1 MDFEFSGGQ
10 REIREAVSS
19 LCARFGDD
27 YWRECDERGAYPE
40 EFVRTLSEAGW
51 LAAFIPQE
59 YGGAGLT
66 MLDGSIIL
74 EEINHSGGNAAACHA
89 QMYTM
94 ASLLKHGSEEQKRRY
109 LPRIASGEL
118 RLQAFGVTEPDAGS
132 ETPKIKTFARR
143 AGDNYVIN
151 GGKIFTSRY
160 QHSDMLLLLTRT
172 TTFDEV
178 KKKTDG
184 MSLFLVDLREYG
196 DAIKAVPIATM
207 INHGTNQLFI
217 DNLTVPREAL
227 IGEEGKGFQYL
238 LSSLNAERILVASES
253 IGDGR
258 WFVEHAVSYANERRV
273 YDRAIGMNQ
282 GVQFPIARA
291 HVSVEAAS
299 LMRLKAVTLF
309 DANLPC
315 GGEANMAKYLATEAA
330 WEAGEAA
337 MNTLGGYGFTKQYHV
352 ERKWREARLYRT
364 APISNN
370 LVLSYV
376 AEHLLG
382 LPRSY

>member
-1 MDFEFSGGQ
+1 MGETARARPRALDIRCNEASMDFEFSNSQ
-10 REIREAVSS
+10 REIRQAVSK

-27 YWRECDERGAYPE
+27 YWRECDERSAYPE
-40 EFVRTLSEAGW
+40 EFVKTLSEAGW
-51 LAAFIPQE
+51 LAALIPQE

-94 ASLLKHGSEEQKRRY
+94 ASLLKHGGEEQKRRY

-132 ETPKIKTFARR
+132 DTTKIKTFARR

-160 QHSDMLLLLTRT
+160 KHSDMLLLLTRT
-172 TTFDEV
+172 TPFDEV

-184 MSLFLVDLREYG
+184 MSLFLVDLREDG
-196 DAIKAVPIATM
+196 NAIKAVPIATM

-217 DNLTVPREAL
+217 DNLTVPRDAL
-227 IGEEGKGFQYL
+227 IGEEGKGFYYL

-258 WFVEHAVSYANERRV
+258 WFVEHAVSYANERRGFGP
-273 YDRAIGMNQ
+273 AIRLHQ
-282 GVQFPIARA
+282 GGQFSISKGQIAV
-291 HVSVEAAS
+291 HDAS
-299 LMRLKAVTLF
+299 LILLKRGRPVLAYPPGRTRFRLA
-309 DANLPC
+309 
-315 GGEANMAKYLATEAA
+315 
-330 WEAGEAA
+330 
-337 MNTLGGYGFTKQYHV
+337 
-352 ERKWREARLYRT
+352 
-364 APISNN
+364 
-370 LVLSYV
+370 
-376 AEHLLG
+376 
-382 LPRSY
+382 